1 MIRLLN
7 DDVRPR
13 ARCAIVFDF
22 DGTLANTLP
31 SIVATARQV
40 LKEYGMSEVEM
51 GDVSRLVG
59 PPFPQAFNLL
69 YGVSMDDAIAIT
81 ERYRE
86 LYDLVGKDAWPL
98 FDGVQSL
105 LAKLRAAGKKLA
117 IASSKKQSLVARALE
132 DNDAYEAF
140 DAVCGKLNDIDYSKA
155 DAIAAA
161 LRALGAT
168 SADALMVGDRMYDA
182 HAAHEL
188 GIPCVGATWGGA
200 GSTEEL
206 VEAGCVAVVDTVDEL
221 AELLLA

>member
-1 MIRLLN
+1 MIRSLN
-7 DDVRPR
+7 DGVSPR
-13 ARCAIVFDF
+13 ERRVIVFDF

-40 LKEYGMSEVEM
+40 LKEYGMSEEEM

-98 FDGVQSL
+98 FDGVPSL

-117 IASSKKQSLVARALE
+117 IASSKKQGLVARALD
-132 DNDAYEAF
+132 DNDAFGAF

-161 LRALGAT
+161 LGALGAKP
-168 SADALMVGDRMYDA
+168 SEALMVGDRKYDA

>member
-1 MIRLLN
+1 MIRLLK
-7 DDVRPR
+7 DAQPR
-13 ARCAIVFDF
+13 DRRAIVFDF

-40 LKEYGMSEVEM
+40 LQEYGMSDEEM

-59 PPFPQAFNLL
+59 PPFPQAFSLL

-81 ERYRE
+81 ERYRQ

-98 FDGVQSL
+98 FDGVPSL

-117 IASSKKQSLVARALE
+117 IASSKKQGLVLRALQ
-132 DNDAYEAF
+132 DNEAESSF

-155 DAIAAA
+155 DAISAA
-161 LRALGAT
+161 LVALEAEP
-168 SADALMVGDRMYDA
+168 AVALMVGDRMYDA

-188 GIPCVGATWGGA
+188 GMPCVGVTWGGA
-200 GSTEEL
+200 GSAEEL
-206 VEAGCVAVVDTVDEL
+206 AKAGCVAVVDTVGEL
-221 AELLLA
+221 ADLLLA